1 MSAVAASI
9 KGYMFA
15 TENTCAPA
23 LSCLAAA
30 TLCSADG
37 MSAIAAS
44 IEGYIRAT
52 KESSGDVVT
61 VLKQGYL
68 LKRSSGMRRE
78 WKRRFFVLD
87 SLGCLYY
94 YSNKV
99 TAFTTT
105 PTGDCWWPIITKLR
119 LTEGHMWPCC
129 GGTSLS

>member
-1 MSAVAASI
+1 
-9 KGYMFA
+9 
-15 TENTCAPA
+15 
-23 LSCLAAA
+23 
-30 TLCSADG
+30 

-52 KESSGDVVT
+52 KESSGEVVT

-99 TAFTTT
+99 TAGV
-105 PTGDCWWPIITKLR
+105 PNLHLTKGIYVALLGR
-119 LTEGHMWPCC
+119 HWAL
-129 GGTSLS
+129 